1 MTVTVPNLGMPT
13 TRPAVLGAFCEGL
26 LGNAMLHLAT
36 IRRRWDHTGDISRTD
51 VAQVSSPMH
60 GFRGHLIEW
69 SWNDIHY
76 RYLTD
81 GVMWATEDTLNPG
94 QWILLADTAPSAR
107 QCAAVLHAIE
117 A

>member
-1 MTVTVPNLGMPT
+1 MTDPNVGNLST
-13 TRPAVLGAFCEGL
+13 LCEHL

-36 IRRRWDHTGDISRTD
+36 IRRRWDHLDCSFHTNTSRTD
-51 VAQVSSPMH
+51 VAQVTAPLY

-69 SWNDIHY
+69 SWDDITY

-81 GVMWATEDTLNPG
+81 GVTWATEDTLNPG

>member
-1 MTVTVPNLGMPT
+1 MTVPNLGMPT
-13 TRPAVLGAFCEGL
+13 CRPAVLGAFCETLTGYT
-26 LGNAMLHLAT
+26 MLHLAT

-51 VAQVSSPMH
+51 VAQVTAPLY

-69 SWNDIHY
+69 SWNDIAY

-94 QWILLADTAPSAR
+94 QWILLAATAPSAR
-107 QCAAVLHAIE
+107 QCAAILHAID